1 MTKWMAVPLCLIII
15 ILIAGCAKKPGEEEL
30 FTDAKRLQ
38 EQSQFQQAVDKY
50 QQLIRLYPSSPMCA
64 QSQFMIGYIYAN
76 HIQNFDAARQA
87 YQVYLE
93 RYPNDEMAKDAKW
106 ELDHLGQDINSI
118 DELVKPEAGT
128 DTTTQTMGK

>member
-1 MTKWMAVPLCLIII
+1 MTKWTAVPLCVIII
-15 ILIAGCAKKPGEEEL
+15 IMIAGCAKKPGEEEL

-50 QQLIRLYPSSPMCA
+50 QQLIQLYPGSPLCA

-76 HIQNFDAARQA
+76 HVQNFDAARQA

-93 RYPNDEMAKDAKW
+93 KYPNDEMAKDAKW

-118 DELVKPEAGT
+118 DELIKTEAGK
-128 DTTTQTMGK
+128 DTTMQTVGK